1 MGAEMLLWSIKEVAF
16 QLGGLSTRTVQRMIQ
31 RGELAFVL
39 VGRIKRIPPGAVQD
53 WIARNLNPA
62 HNQPCAV
69 SEALKEK
76 TPCHTEETT
85 HQSGGPV
92 TPMQA
97 ESELDA
103 LLERVTSGKRKP
115 SKQSGSLRRIK

>member
-1 MGAEMLLWSIKEVAF
+1 MLLWSIKEVAF
-16 QLGGLSTRTVQRMIQ
+16 QLGGVSTRTVQRMVN
-31 RGELAFVL
+31 RGELAFVP
-39 VGRIKRIPPGAVQD
+39 VGRLKRIPPGAVQD
-53 WIARNLNPA
+53 WIAQNLNPA
-62 HNQPCAV
+62 HNQSCAV

-85 HQSGGPV
+85 HRSGGPV

-97 ESELDA
+97 AKELDA
-103 LLERVTSGKRKP
+103 LLERATNGKQKP